1 MHLSFRSKIRE
12 KLIMEHVG
20 ERQSRHMMIII
31 HRKCSIAAQLLCN
44 SHVALITERE
54 YAELR
59 STLGEV
65 KTSVNQQSQD
75 IELMRKEIE
84 EAKDYSKVTAQMP
97 YYCRVTKKNFFI
109 ASNTAQ
115 LPRKSHASVFLFRER
130 PPTQRFGS

>member
-31 HRKCSIAAQLLCN
+31 HRKCFIAAQLLCN
-44 SHVALITERE
+44 SHVAYITERE

-65 KTSVNQQSQD
+65 KTTVNQQSQD

-84 EAKDYSKVTAQMP
+84 EAKDYSKVTTQMP
-97 YYCRVTKKNFFI
+97 YYCRVTKKN
-109 ASNTAQ
+109 
-115 LPRKSHASVFLFRER
+115 
-130 PPTQRFGS
+130 